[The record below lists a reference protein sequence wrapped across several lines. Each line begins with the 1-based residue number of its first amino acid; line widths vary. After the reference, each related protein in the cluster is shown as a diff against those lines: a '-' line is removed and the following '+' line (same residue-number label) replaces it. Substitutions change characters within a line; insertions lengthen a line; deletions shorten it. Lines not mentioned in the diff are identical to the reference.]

1 MLMKVKIEHK
11 INSKSDL
18 LIIPVFSDQI
28 KKINSDYPA
37 TIKDFIKKRFA
48 EKDFSAKKGEELFSY
63 VESKVTPKKLL
74 VMGMGESNKFDFA
87 RAREL
92 GAKMAKSAK
101 RHKIKSLN
109 VMVSDEMEAAF
120 EELVEGILMP
130 QYSVAKFKSNKKK
143 KNDGLE
149 LLEFTTKSKSKNL
162 DDLLK
167 KAELIVHAVDYVKD
181 LVNAP
186 ANIVDTEYL
195 AAEAKKIAKQ
205 NGYKIVVMGNKEL
218 KKMKAGGILTVNNG
232 SKDEAKL
239 IVLQYDGGKKNEKPI
254 VLVGKGVVFDTGGYN
269 LKPSGGMETMQQDMG
284 GGATVLGVFEVLKKL
299 GIKRNVIGIVPA
311 VSNMVSEKAYRPS
324 DIITMLNGKTVE
336 ITNTDAEGRIILAD
350 ALHYAT
356 ELDPA
361 EIISIATLTGA
372 VAVAL
377 GDRYC
382 GVMGND
388 KKLTDKLQQAGDEV
402 DELVWPLPIHN
413 DYKKKV
419 DSDVADYKNHDLG
432 SGRYGGTAKAAA
444 FLEKFVN
451 KNTWAHLDIG
461 GTAFT
466 TDPMEYQQKG
476 ATAHGLRIFLRY
488 LES

>member
-1 MLMKVKIEHK
+1 MFMKVKIEHK

-18 LIIPVFSDQI
+18 LIIPVFSDKI
-28 KKINSDYPA
+28 KKINSDYPT
-37 TIKDFIKKRFA
+37 TIKDFIKKRSS

-63 VESKVTPKKLL
+63 VDSKVTPKKLL
-74 VMGMGESNKFDFA
+74 VMGMGESKKFDFT

-120 EELVEGILMP
+120 EELVEGILMS

-218 KKMKAGGILTVNNG
+218 KKMKAGGILAVNEG

-239 IVLQYDGGKKNEKPI
+239 IVLQHDGGKKNEKPI

-299 GIKRNVIGIVPA
+299 GIKRNVIGVVPA

-382 GVMGND
+382 GVMGNN

-419 DSDVADYKNHDLG
+419 DSDVADYKNYDLG
-432 SGRYGGTAKAAA
+432 SGRYAGTAKAAA

-451 KNTWAHLDIG
+451 KKAWGHLDIG

-476 ATAHGLRIFLRY
+476 ATAHGLRIFLKF